1 MLRNRAT
8 ETEFFLEN
16 SVSLCVLHLVHL
28 VNGSGHFG
36 VSFYEPVKMVDL
48 EIELPSTKPPKSVR
62 SLVSGET
69 CAYSRSDDLLTI
81 QIPQLSLFEAIEI
94 V

>member
-1 MLRNRAT
+1 MVEVT
-8 ETEFFLEN
+8 WFEKVDG
-16 SVSLCVLHLVHL
+16 SSQLVHL

-36 VSFYEPVKMVDL
+36 VSFYQPVKMVDL
-48 EIELPSTKPPKSVR
+48 EIELPSVQPPKSVR

-69 CAYSRSDDLLTI
+69 CVYNWSDDLLTI
-81 QIPQLSLFEAIEI
+81 QIPELGLFEAIEI

>member
-8 ETEFFLEN
+8 ATEFFRQN
-16 SVSLCVLHLVHL
+16 SVALCVLHLVHL

-48 EIELPSTKPPKSVR
+48 EIELPSTKSPKSVR

-69 CAYSRSDDLLTI
+69 CAYSWSDDLLTI

-94 V
+94 M